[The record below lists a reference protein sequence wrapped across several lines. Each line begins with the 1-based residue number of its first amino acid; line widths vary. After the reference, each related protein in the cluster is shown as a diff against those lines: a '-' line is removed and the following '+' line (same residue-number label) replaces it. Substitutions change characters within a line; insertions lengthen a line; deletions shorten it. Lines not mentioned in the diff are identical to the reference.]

1 LADSTSNP
9 LRRPLPDGIVP
20 EEAVNRT
27 EKHWVIL
34 MVAMLAIMMTVIVVT
49 GITGG
54 LHPASN
60 VEVVDPQTLHLGG
73 EFVESNLGTAVEAD
87 GSATVRMIAEQYDFV
102 PRCVALP
109 ADMPVK
115 FRLTSADVVHGFLL
129 PDTNVNTM
137 VVPGFVAEVRTS
149 FAKPGDYM
157 MPCHEFCG
165 LGHHAMW
172 AQVRV
177 LPKDQFNA
185 STPQERT
192 RCAQQ

>member
-1 LADSTSNP
+1 LAEQSSNL

-20 EEAVNRT
+20 EAIVART
-27 EKHWVIL
+27 EKRWLVV
-34 MVAMLAIMMTVIVVT
+34 MAAMLVVMMAVIVTT
-49 GITGG
+49 GIVNG

-60 VEVVDPQTLHLGG
+60 VEVVDPTTLHLQG
-73 EFVESNLGTAVEAD
+73 EFVESNLGTAIEPD
-87 GSATVRMIAEQYDFV
+87 GSVTVRLIAEQYDFV
-102 PRCVALP
+102 PRCVQVP
-109 ADMPVK
+109 AGTPVK

-149 FAKPGDYM
+149 FAAAGEYA

-172 AQVRV
+172 AHVSV
-177 LPKDQFNA
+177 VPKEQFA
-185 STPQERT
+185 ILTPFERT
-192 RCAQQ
+192 SCARQ